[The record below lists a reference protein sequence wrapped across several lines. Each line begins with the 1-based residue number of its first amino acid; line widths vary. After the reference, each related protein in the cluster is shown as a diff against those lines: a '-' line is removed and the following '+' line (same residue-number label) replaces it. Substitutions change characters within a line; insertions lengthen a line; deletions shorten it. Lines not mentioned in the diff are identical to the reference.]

1 MAYMNLVALPPEP
14 MRSLSE
20 RVRACAGPVRWA
32 WVAARAKFSDSFMPV
47 SLAVDSGSPVTA
59 RELEYD
65 LVRTVVEEVTP
76 AEAARRLE
84 FSIFP
89 FLSEGYGDVGPD
101 GLGRMIH
108 NCWWLTTEHPSAAAF
123 YARNEWPSFYAS
135 LDSIDKTPG
144 QSGFQDRGPV
154 FSKGKPYFPSLKAL
168 YEQEFLKVR
177 TQANVSAL
185 TLLRLEDKR
194 GRCGDV
200 TFVDGA
206 LSIPV
211 ELNAVCQLSLA
222 WREEGDPSFSH
233 KEETVSTGTWQMEFD
248 QLPAEFWAVL
258 SSNGDLLDRRGWG
271 EGLGYKPGDPDSNL
285 VRNAQRLG
293 EGLTVEFKEKLGV
306 SDNEEFA
313 ETVAS
318 FANGQGGYIFLGI
331 RDDATVAGFSDKKVP
346 DTVTSIVRANVVE
359 FLEVGTTRVEI
370 DGKPV
375 WIVSVP
381 SGSDKPYRC
390 KGKVMVRAGGT
401 DRLATTFEHRRLSA
415 KTPEVSYGLPPYI

>member
-1 MAYMNLVALPPEP
+1 MNLVPLPPEP

-20 RVRACAGPVRWA
+20 RVRACGGPVRWA
-32 WVAARAKFSDSFMPV
+32 WFGARSHVSDQFMPA
-47 SLAVDSGSPVTA
+47 SLVIDSGSPVTT

-65 LVRTVVEEVTP
+65 LVRSVVEEVTP

-108 NCWWLTTEHPSAAAF
+108 NCLWLTTEQPSVAF
-123 YARNEWPSFYAS
+123 YARPEWPCFYAS
-135 LDSIDKTPG
+135 LEGLDKTSG
-144 QSGFQDRGPV
+144 QSSLQDRGPV
-154 FSKGKPYFPSLKAL
+154 FSRGKPYFPSLTAL
-168 YEQEFLKVR
+168 YEQEFLRVR
-177 TQANVSAL
+177 MMQANVSPL
-185 TLLRLEDKR
+185 TLLRLMDKR
-194 GRCGDV
+194 GRFREM
-200 TFVDGA
+200 TFVDGM

-211 ELNAVCQLSLA
+211 ELEANCQLSVA
-222 WREEGDPSFSH
+222 WRGEGDHSWSH
-233 KEETVSTGTWQMEFD
+233 TEEAVTTGNWQMALD

-258 SSNGDLLDRRGWG
+258 SSNGDLLDRRGWA
-271 EGLGYKPGDPDSNL
+271 EGLGNKPGDPDSNL
-285 VRNAQRLG
+285 VRKAMQLG
-293 EGLTVEFKEKLGV
+293 EGLTVEFKETLGG

-331 RDDATVAGFSDKKVP
+331 RDDATIAGFSDKKVP
-346 DTVTSIVRANVVE
+346 DTVTNIVRANVVE
-359 FLEVGTTRVEI
+359 FLEVGTTLVEI

-375 WIVSVP
+375 WIVRVP

-401 DRLATTFEHRRLSA
+401 DRLATTFEHHRLSA
-415 KTPEVSYGLPPYI
+415 KTQGVSYGLPPYI

>member
-1 MAYMNLVALPPEP
+1 
-14 MRSLSE
+14 
-20 RVRACAGPVRWA
+20 
-32 WVAARAKFSDSFMPV
+32 MPA
-47 SLAVDSGSPVTA
+47 SLAVDSGSPVIA

-65 LVRTVVEEVTP
+65 LVRTVVEEIAP

-89 FLSEGYGDVGPD
+89 FLSEGNSDGGPD
-101 GLGRMIH
+101 GLGHMIH
-108 NCWWLTTEHPSAAAF
+108 NCWWLTTEQPSTAF
-123 YARNEWPSFYAS
+123 YAQPEWPSFYAS
-135 LDSIDKTPG
+135 LDNLDKTPG
-144 QSGFQDRGPV
+144 QIGLQDRGPV

-168 YEQEFLKVR
+168 YEQEFLRVR

-185 TLLRLEDKR
+185 TLLRLTDKR
-194 GRCGDV
+194 GRCGEM
-200 TFVDGA
+200 TFVDGT

-222 WREEGDPSFSH
+222 WREEGDSSWSH
-233 KEETVSTGTWQMEFD
+233 QEETVLTGTWQMEFD

-258 SSNGDLLDRRGWG
+258 SSNGDLLDRRGWA

-285 VRNAQRLG
+285 VHNALHLG
-293 EGLTVEFKEKLGV
+293 EGLTVEFKERLGV

-318 FANGQGGYIFLGI
+318 FANGQGGHIFLGI

-346 DTVTSIVRANVVE
+346 DTVTNIVRDNVVE
-359 FLEVGTTRVEI
+359 FLEVGTRLVEI

-381 SGSDKPYRC
+381 SGPDKPYRC

-401 DRLATTFEHRRLSA
+401 DRLATTFEHHRLSA
-415 KTPEVSYGLPPYI
+415 KTPDVSYGRPPYI